1 MTGSK
6 EVRKVVTFG
15 EGLLRMSPPG
25 TERLAA
31 SRSLDVFP
39 GGSEANVAAGIATL
53 GGQARFFTQ
62 LPSNPLADILL
73 AALRT
78 CNVDVS
84 TVLRTDGR
92 LGTYYLEQGAG
103 VRTSRVIYD
112 RADSTFV
119 ELASEDLTDDVLNSV
134 FDGAGWLH
142 TSGINLAVK
151 RAPVDVMTT
160 MWMHAGERGVHRSFD
175 LNMRATL
182 PEAHALK
189 MRARPF
195 LETADVVFIAERDAR
210 ALTCTSDASFDDTL
224 TALRSHAP
232 TADLFVTRGGRGAMA
247 EATTGE
253 RAAASALPVED
264 LGRIGRGDAFAAGV
278 LHVLSQRDVHCRA
291 SIPEALAW
299 GVASA
304 SYKSTLPGDLPVLD
318 PRAIETLV
326 RCESMHDV
334 QR

>member
-1 MTGSK
+1 MGDRRRKHRGTWKQPGPVEPGFGRRPVRGGGTLPPRARDHPRASPSRSSGRSVTGSK
-6 EVRKVVTFG
+6 ELRKVVTFG

-62 LPSNPLADILL
+62 LPSSPLADILL

-103 VRTSRVIYD
+103 VRASRAIYD

-142 TSGINLAVK
+142 
-151 RAPVDVMTT
+151 
-160 MWMHAGERGVHRSFD
+160 
-175 LNMRATL
+175 
-182 PEAHALK
+182 
-189 MRARPF
+189 
-195 LETADVVFIAERDAR
+195 
-210 ALTCTSDASFDDTL
+210 
-224 TALRSHAP
+224 
-232 TADLFVTRGGRGAMA
+232 
-247 EATTGE
+247 
-253 RAAASALPVED
+253 
-264 LGRIGRGDAFAAGV
+264 
-278 LHVLSQRDVHCRA
+278 
-291 SIPEALAW
+291 
-299 GVASA
+299 
-304 SYKSTLPGDLPVLD
+304 
-318 PRAIETLV
+318 
-326 RCESMHDV
+326 
-334 QR
+334 